1 MIQNYLILFN
11 FETFVYILFRLSFLQ
26 HVITN
31 CLDFFILLLEKIF
44 KEILVVWANHDVQIV
59 WVQLVHIVYLLYE
72 IISVRTHVFIVVI

>member
-31 CLDFFILLLEKIF
+31 CLDFFILLLKKIF
-44 KEILVVWANHDVQIV
+44 KEILVVWANHDV
-59 WVQLVHIVYLLYE
+59 
-72 IISVRTHVFIVVI
+72 